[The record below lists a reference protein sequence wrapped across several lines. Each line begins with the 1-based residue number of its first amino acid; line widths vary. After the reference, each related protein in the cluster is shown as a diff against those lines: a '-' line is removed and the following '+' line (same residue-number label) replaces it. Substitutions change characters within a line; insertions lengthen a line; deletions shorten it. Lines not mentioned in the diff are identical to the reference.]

1 MDNFAAIDFETAN
14 NERTSICSV
23 GVVIVRNGEIADRF
37 YSLVHPEPDYYLYW
51 NTRIHGLTQEDTA
64 HAPVFS
70 EVWKQV
76 APKIE
81 GLPLVA
87 HNKAFDEGYE
97 RFTHPP
103 AWHHQHH
110 RCVRGRR
117 HLVGAGPVAGA
128 AKPVIVPHD
137 ALQHRH
143 ILLPAAKSQ

>member
-87 HNKAFDEGYE
+87 CSVLIVWIILIMTF
-97 RFTHPP
+97 
-103 AWHHQHH
+103 
-110 RCVRGRR
+110 
-117 HLVGAGPVAGA
+117 
-128 AKPVIVPHD
+128 IVPI
-137 ALQHRH
+137 R
-143 ILLPAAKSQ
+143 LPGS